1 MGCQDVTDATH
12 IEPVH
17 GLPEWLERLAG
28 RPMMAG
34 LALLALCLAV
44 YLPGV
49 LRLPAVDRTE
59 VVYAETTRDMVA
71 RQAWLDP
78 RFGDVV
84 HQFRPI
90 GTYWAQG
97 VAAVAAGPELS
108 RSIPV
113 YRVPGLIAVTLAVL
127 ALYWLAGP
135 LVGGG
140 TALLAAGLFA
150 VTPLTVL
157 VSQLAITEGL
167 SLLPSVIAMLALLR
181 IYVAREEDNGRVL
194 ALLFWAA
201 VGFGIVL
208 NALLVPILVVA
219 TLVALFVMD
228 RDIAWLKRL
237 RPLIGVPI
245 ALVIASPWLIVRA
258 HQDGVPFSGMDWT
271 NFIEALGGSQD
282 MKLRAM
288 PGTFVLAMLLGF
300 LPGTALLAPAM
311 LKLWNGREQRIAKF
325 LLAWVIGYLAYLELL
340 SSKPGTYTVQV
351 MFPALALGVAM
362 LVATHS
368 ERQSLPRWHAIPWPP
383 LAALFVLLLF
393 AGVYGFVGAWPGV
406 LAALMIIATAGLFFA
421 SAQAGSAG
429 QLNDWALSGIAAL
442 GFFAVTLLGIVFPSL
457 DRLWPAEQIR
467 RTVVA
472 ACPAYKTTADQMG
485 LLGLREPSGHFVLGA
500 SRSLQTP
507 EAIATAQP
515 KLSIVEA
522 RWMDR
527 YAKAMA
533 AAGGQPGTQLTC
545 LSTYNVMRGCPLN
558 FFVLGRDVAGLCAPL
573 NSDACAQSVSSS
585 ELSKACD

>member
-97 VAAVAAGPELS
+97 VVVVAAGPELS

-113 YRVPGLIAVTLAVL
+113 YRVPGMIAVTLAVL
-127 ALYWLAGP
+127 ALYWLAAP

-167 SLLPSVIAMLALLR
+167 SLLPSVVAMLALLR
-181 IYVAREEDNGRVL
+181 IYVARDENDGRVL

-245 ALVIASPWLIVRA
+245 ALAIASPWLFVRA

-271 NFIEALGGSQD
+271 DFIEALGGSQD

-288 PGTFVLAMLLGF
+288 PGTFVFAMLLGF

-311 LKLWNGREQRIAKF
+311 LKLWNAREQRIAKF

-362 LVATHS
+362 LVATYAD
-368 ERQSLPRWHAIPWPP
+368 RQSLPRWHAIPWPP

-406 LAALMIIATAGLFFA
+406 LAA
-421 SAQAGSAG
+421 
-429 QLNDWALSGIAAL
+429 
-442 GFFAVTLLGIVFPSL
+442 
-457 DRLWPAEQIR
+457 
-467 RTVVA
+467 
-472 ACPAYKTTADQMG
+472 
-485 LLGLREPSGHFVLGA
+485 
-500 SRSLQTP
+500 
-507 EAIATAQP
+507 
-515 KLSIVEA
+515 
-522 RWMDR
+522 
-527 YAKAMA
+527 
-533 AAGGQPGTQLTC
+533 
-545 LSTYNVMRGCPLN
+545 
-558 FFVLGRDVAGLCAPL
+558 
-573 NSDACAQSVSSS
+573 
-585 ELSKACD
+585 

>member
-1 MGCQDVTDATH
+1 M
-12 IEPVH
+12 EPAR
-17 GLPEWLERLAG
+17 GLPSWLERLAA
-28 RPMMAG
+28 RPVRAA

-90 GTYWAQG
+90 GTYWVQG
-97 VAAVAAGPELS
+97 VAAVAAGPEFARTIS
-108 RSIPV
+108 V
-113 YRVPGLIAVTLAVL
+113 YRVPGLIAVVLAVV
-127 ALYWLAGP
+127 ALYWLAAP

-150 VTPLTVL
+150 VAPLTVL

-167 SLLPSVIAMLALLR
+167 SLLPATVAMLALLR
-181 IYVAREEDNGRVL
+181 TYVARENDDGRVL

-208 NALLVPILVVA
+208 NALLVPILVIA
-219 TLVALFVMD
+219 TLLALFVMD
-228 RDIAWLKRL
+228 RDIAWLNRL

-245 ALVIASPWLIVRA
+245 ALVIASPWLLVRA

-271 NFIEALGGSQD
+271 ALIEALGGSQD

-288 PGTFVLAMLLGF
+288 PGTFMLALLLGF

-311 LKLWNGREQRIAKF
+311 MRLWNGREQRIAKF

-362 LVATHS
+362 LVTSH
-368 ERQSLPRWHAIPWPP
+368 ENDTPPPKWHAIPWPP
-383 LAALFVLLLF
+383 IAGMFALLMF

-406 LAALMIIATAGLFFA
+406 IAALMIIATAGLFFA
-421 SAQAGSAG
+421 SASAGRTG
-429 QLNDWALSGIAAL
+429 QLNDWALSGIVAL
-442 GFFAVTLLGIVFPSL
+442 GVFAVTLLGVVLPSL

-467 RTVVA
+467 RTVAA
-472 ACPAYKTTADQMG
+472 ACPAYERLADERLEIG
-485 LLGLREPSGHFVLGA
+485 LLGLREPSGFFVLGA
-500 SRSLQTP
+500 SRNLQTP
-507 EAIATAQP
+507 EAIASTKPQ
-515 KLSIVEA
+515 LRIVEA
-522 RWMDR
+522 RWMER
-527 YAKAMA
+527 YSKAIA
-533 AAGGQPGTQLTC
+533 DAGGQPGTQLTC
-545 LSTYNVMRGCPLN
+545 LPTYNVMRGCPLN
-558 FFVLGRDVAGLCAPL
+558 FFVMGSDIAGICAPL
-573 NSDACAQSVSSS
+573 NTESCAQSVSSRD
-585 ELSKACD
+585 LSKTCD

>member
-1 MGCQDVTDATH
+1 MGCQDVVNATH
-12 IEPVH
+12 IEPVA
-17 GLPEWLERLAG
+17 GLPAWFERLVG
-28 RPMMAG
+28 RPIMAV
-34 LALLALCLAV
+34 LILLALCLAV

-49 LRLPAVDRTE
+49 LRLPALDRTE

-108 RSIPV
+108 RSIAV
-113 YRVPGLIAVTLAVL
+113 YRVPGLMAVTLAVL
-127 ALYWLAGP
+127 ALYWLAAP
-135 LVGGG
+135 LVGGV
-140 TALLAAGLFA
+140 TALFAAGLFA

-167 SLLPSVIAMLALLR
+167 SLFPSLVAMLALLR
-181 IYVAREEDNGRVL
+181 IYVAREENDWRVL

-201 VGFGIVL
+201 VGFGILL
-208 NALLVPILVVA
+208 NALLVPILVIA
-219 TLVALFVMD
+219 TLLALFVMD

-245 ALVIASPWLIVRA
+245 ALAIASPWLIVRA
-258 HQDGVPFSGMDWT
+258 HQDGIPFSGMEWKD
-271 NFIEALGGSQD
+271 FIEALGGSQD

-311 LKLWNGREQRIAKF
+311 LKLWNGREQKIGKF

-362 LVATHS
+362 LVAKHA
-368 ERQSLPRWHAIPWPP
+368 ERQSLPQWHAIPWPP
-383 LAALFVLLLF
+383 LAAMFVLLLF

-421 SAQAGSAG
+421 SATAGRAG
-429 QLNDWALSGIAAL
+429 HLSDWALSGIVAL
-442 GFFAVTLLGIVFPSL
+442 GFFAVTLLGIVLPSL

-467 RTVVA
+467 RTVAA
-472 ACPAYKTTADQMG
+472 ACPAYNTTANQMG
-485 LLGLREPSGHFVLGA
+485 LLGLREPSGLFVLGA

-507 EAIATAQP
+507 EAIAAARP

-533 AAGGQPGTQLTC
+533 ASGAQLGTQLTC

-558 FFVLGRDVAGLCAPL
+558 FFVLGSDVAGLCTPL
-573 NSDACAQSVSSS
+573 NTGACAQSVSSS
-585 ELSKACD
+585 DLSKACD